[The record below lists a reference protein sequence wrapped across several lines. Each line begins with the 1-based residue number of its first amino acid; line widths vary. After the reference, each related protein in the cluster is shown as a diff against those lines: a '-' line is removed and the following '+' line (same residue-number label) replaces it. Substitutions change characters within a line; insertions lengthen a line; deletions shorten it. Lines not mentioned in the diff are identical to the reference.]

1 MATGKQIQRIYAL
14 GAKCGLLDRERGNDD
29 DLHLWIKQWS
39 QKDHIS
45 ELTEKQADFII
56 ARLIDY
62 QNNVCP
68 PKPPVALGCGASVRR
83 FGATAPTSMLASE
96 REFITDEQK
105 KFCFSLAYKLAKL
118 SPSEAEVRE
127 RLRGLICKVTDRNI
141 KTDGDIFYKV
151 TRSEGTQIIETLKR
165 MIRSEERK
173 KERGDKN
180 ADV

>member
-1 MATGKQIQRIYAL
+1 MVTGKQIQRIYAL
-14 GAKCGLLDRERGNDD
+14 GAKCGLLDCERGDDD

-68 PKPPVALGCGASVRR
+68 PKP
-83 FGATAPTSMLASE
+83 E
-96 REFITDEQK
+96 DREFITNEQK
-105 KFCFSLAYKLAKL
+105 KLCFGLAYKLAKL
-118 SPSEAEVRE
+118 SPSKVEVRD
-127 RLRGLICKVTDRNI
+127 RLRGLIRKVTKKNI
-141 KTDGDIFYKV
+141 KTDGDVFFKV
-151 TRSEGTQIIETLKR
+151 TREEGSRIIETLKR

-173 KERGDKN
+173 MKRGEKN